1 MKLKYNFVTNKVAD
15 RIVAV
20 AVGDDAQKFN
30 GFIKMNDTGAFIFN
44 MLRNDVTVDEIA
56 EKGATFIKADVEGG
70 EAKAIAGAKNTIL
83 KHKPKIQF
91 ACYHRNE
98 DLFYLPEAVFD
109 IRDDYKLYLRRFPSV
124 PAWDTNYYFI

>member
-44 MLRNDVTVDEIA
+44 MLRNDVTADEIA
-56 EKGATFIKADVEGG
+56 DAMKREYEGVS
-70 EAKAIAGAKNTIL
+70 
-83 KHKPKIQF
+83 
-91 ACYHRNE
+91 E
-98 DLFYLPEAVFD
+98 DELRLTV
-109 IRDDYKLYLRRFPSV
+109 RRFIDNLRESDV
-124 PAWDTNYYFI
+124 LE

>member
-56 EKGATFIKADVEGG
+56 DAMKKEYEGVSEDELRLTVSRFIDNLRESDVLE
-70 EAKAIAGAKNTIL
+70 
-83 KHKPKIQF
+83 
-91 ACYHRNE
+91 
-98 DLFYLPEAVFD
+98 
-109 IRDDYKLYLRRFPSV
+109 
-124 PAWDTNYYFI
+124 